1 MGAGLIVLVLAACSP
16 SQPADGQDNTTA
28 APAETSSVA
37 TPASAASG
45 AAPAQA
51 ALSEDAVVE
60 LVNAAIQK
68 HKLTDLPEQCLSYMV
83 EDNGGKVIDIDVREK
98 HDDSCGGDP
107 GVATRL
113 FSFKL
118 DRASHQLIT
127 DALDRADGE
136 FQPID

>member
-28 APAETSSVA
+28 APVAASSVA
-37 TPASAASG
+37 APAFAASA

-51 ALSEDAVVE
+51 SLSEDAVVE

-68 HKLTDLPEQCLSYMV
+68 HKLTDVPEQCLSYTV

-107 GVATRL
+107 GVAPRL

-118 DRASHQLIT
+118 DRVSHQLST
-127 DALDRADGE
+127 DALDRADGD